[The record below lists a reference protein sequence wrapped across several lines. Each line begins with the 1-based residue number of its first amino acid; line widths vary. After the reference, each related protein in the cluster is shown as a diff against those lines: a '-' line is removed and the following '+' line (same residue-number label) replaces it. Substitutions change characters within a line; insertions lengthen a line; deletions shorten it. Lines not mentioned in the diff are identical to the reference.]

1 MQLFGLRKWLLLPS
15 ATAALL
21 GLCAWWPHGDSSPLC
36 EVDTSPASRLRINSR
51 HAVTTIQVD
60 QYTLAAAPVLCS
72 PVGAGGVVILDCGSA
87 ACVANL
93 SDPGHARDL
102 PELAIRPLRR
112 IYVAPDQPDTDSA
125 ADAYF
130 AADTTH
136 IVWEPGP
143 RRLHISSG
151 FLRRVYRLGDDWTN
165 RRSLEVPFH
174 SCYIGEGDMHS
185 NGFVGCAALVLYDGQ
200 TTVFAHCLGGN
211 GGQDAI
217 TVPGSITVR
226 NVLDRLRAE
235 IAFPGRWRAYA
246 ATGTAADLVYLS
258 DSLRQIGIP
267 LVHAEMMGKAGHGV
281 SFCTR
286 TATLSVVPQTP

>member
-1 MQLFGLRKWLLLPS
+1 MRVPF
-15 ATAALL
+15 AVAAILAL
-21 GLCAWWPHGDSSPLC
+21 IGAVYSWRPRGDASPLQ
-36 EVDTSPASRLRINSR
+36 EVDTSTTAYLRGDAR
-51 HAVTTIQVD
+51 YAVAVHPG
-60 QYTLAAAPVLCS
+60 QYTVTATPVTCS
-72 PVGAGGVVILDCGSA
+72 PIGPSGVYILDFGPA
-87 ACVANL
+87 ACVVNL
-93 SDPGHARDL
+93 SEADHVRNL
-102 PELAIRPLRR
+102 PAFGRKPMRS
-112 IYVAPDQPDTDSA
+112 IYVASKTLGDVSA
-125 ADAYF
+125 DKTFHAPNAT
-130 AADTTH
+130 AV
-136 IVWEPGP
+136 IWESGV
-143 RRLHISSG
+143 RRLHVASG